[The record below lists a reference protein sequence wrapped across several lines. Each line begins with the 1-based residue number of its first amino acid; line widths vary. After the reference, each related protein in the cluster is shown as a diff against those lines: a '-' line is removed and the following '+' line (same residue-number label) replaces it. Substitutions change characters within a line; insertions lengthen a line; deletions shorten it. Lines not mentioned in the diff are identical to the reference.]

1 MHPVEISKAGTR
13 PPQLALLMGR
23 SSGCVIKTPPAI
35 LRELAIAG
43 GGASGR
49 ESRIERPSH
58 EQLC

>member
-35 LRELAIAG
+35 LRGLAIAG
-43 GGASGR
+43 AAFGR